1 MTFRFGPQRGPVF
14 GVRGKEAQCVSRCC
28 SVCGIVLCA
37 GLLFAFVLVTFAPRW
52 TIELCRVA
60 SRSVWH

>member
-1 MTFRFGPQRGPVF
+1 MTFRFGPSAAECLGF
-14 GVRGKEAQCVSRCC
+14 RGKETQCVSRWC
-28 SVCGIVLCA
+28 SVGGIVLCA